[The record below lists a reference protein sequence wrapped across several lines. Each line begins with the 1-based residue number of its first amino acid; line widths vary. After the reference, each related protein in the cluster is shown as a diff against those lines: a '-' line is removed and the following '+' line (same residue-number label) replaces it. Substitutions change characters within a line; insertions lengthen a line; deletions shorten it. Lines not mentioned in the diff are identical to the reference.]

1 MTRPRRKTLEKINYK
16 NLQSTIEKRRAKA
29 GIELHG
35 PARRKKVTSRASAS
49 APRLKPVEI
58 QVSRMQRTYTK
69 SRAKISAAA
78 PTLKQRRSKLSSFY
92 EYTLNERGSRIY
104 SKTPHEF
111 TKSEI
116 NQLAKAVNDR
126 LYKLEKAGLDEYSQE
141 YQMIKKYAVDNY
153 LNMYNLDLD
162 TGKVR
167 VTQDLS
173 RFPDNKTKYEYIKVM
188 QNILNARTSTIAGTK
203 EAMGKA
209 YESFMQRPDIVKQ
222 GVGISQDTY
231 NDIWKAYRD
240 KVKPNKKERL
250 KSDVVMDFISAITDL
265 GYNDIPSADIY
276 KAFELFDEGS
286 DNPYHDFYEM
296 APEVF
301 SSI

>member
-1 MTRPRRKTLEKINYK
+1 MRRPRKTLEGIQYK
-16 NLQSTIEKRRAKA
+16 ALQTTIAKRKAKA
-29 GIELHG
+29 GISTTPG
-35 PARRKKVTSRASAS
+35 RRKKITGKTST
-49 APRLKPVEI
+49 APALKPVEVQI
-58 QVSRMQRTYTK
+58 SRMQRTYTK

-78 PTLKQRRSKLSSFY
+78 TPAKQRRSKLSPLY

-104 SKTPHEF
+104 SKKPHEF
-111 TKSEI
+111 TKAEI

-167 VTQDLS
+167 VTRDL
-173 RFPDNKTKYEYIKVM
+173 RNFPDNKSKYEYIRVM
-188 QNILNARTSTIAGTK
+188 QNIMNARTSTIAGTK
-203 EAMGKA
+203 EAMEKA

-222 GVGISQDTY
+222 GVGISQNMY

-265 GYNDIPSADIY
+265 KYNDIPSADIY

-286 DNPYHDFYEM
+286 DNPYRDFYEM
-296 APEVF
+296 APSVF

>member
-1 MTRPRRKTLEKINYK
+1 MRKPRKKTLAKIEYK
-16 NLQSTIEKRRAKA
+16 ALQPTITKRKAKA
-29 GIELHG
+29 GISTTPG
-35 PARRKKVTSRASAS
+35 RRKKISGKTSTE
-49 APRLKPVEI
+49 PTLKPVEVQI
-58 QVSRMQRTYTK
+58 SRMQRTYTK

-78 PTLKQRRSKLSSFY
+78 TPAKQRRSKLSPLY
-92 EYTLNERGSRIY
+92 EYVLNERGSRIY
-104 SKTPHEF
+104 SKKPHEF

-167 VTQDLS
+167 VTRDLKN
-173 RFPDNKTKYEYIKVM
+173 FPDNEAKYDYIRVM
-188 QNILNARTSTIAGTK
+188 QNIMNAKTSTIAGTK

-296 APEVF
+296 APDVF

>member
-1 MTRPRRKTLEKINYK
+1 MRKPRKKTLAKIEYK
-16 NLQSTIEKRRAKA
+16 ALQPTITKRKAKA
-29 GIELHG
+29 GITITPG
-35 PARRKKVTSRASAS
+35 RRKKISGKTST
-49 APRLKPVEI
+49 APTLKPVEV

-78 PTLKQRRSKLSSFY
+78 TPAKQRRSKLSPLY
-92 EYTLNERGSRIY
+92 EYALNERGSRIY
-104 SKTPHEF
+104 SKKPHEF
-111 TKSEI
+111 TKAEI
-116 NQLAKAVNDR
+116 NQLAKGVNDR

-167 VTQDLS
+167 VTRDLQN
-173 RFPDNKTKYEYIKVM
+173 FPDNEAKYDYIRVM
-188 QNILNARTSTIAGTK
+188 QNIMNAKTSTIAGTK

-296 APEVF
+296 APDVF

>member
-1 MTRPRRKTLEKINYK
+1 MKKARKKTLRRIQYK
-16 NLQSTIEKRRAKA
+16 TLQSTIAKRKAKA
-29 GIELHG
+29 GITITPG
-35 PARRKKVTSRASAS
+35 RRKKISGKTSTEST
-49 APRLKPVEI
+49 LKPVEI
-58 QVSRMQRTYTK
+58 QISRMQRTYTK
-69 SRAKISAAA
+69 SQAKISAAA
-78 PTLKQRRSKLSSFY
+78 PALKQRRSKLTSFY

-126 LYKLEKAGLDEYSQE
+126 LYKLERAGLDEYSQE
-141 YQMIKKYAVDNY
+141 YQMVKKYAVDNY

-162 TGKVR
+162 TGRVR
-167 VTQDLS
+167 VTRDLS
-173 RFPDNKTKYEYIKVM
+173 RFSDNKSKYGYIRVM
-188 QNILNARTSTIAGTK
+188 QNILNARTSTISGTK
-203 EAMGKA
+203 EAMDKA

-286 DNPYHDFYEM
+286 DNPYHDFYET
-296 APEVF
+296 ASEVF

>member
-1 MTRPRRKTLEKINYK
+1 MRKPRKKTLARIEYK
-16 NLQSTIEKRRAKA
+16 ALQPTITKRKAKV
-29 GIELHG
+29 GITITPG
-35 PARRKKVTSRASAS
+35 RRKKLSGKTSTESA
-49 APRLKPVEI
+49 LKPVEVQI
-58 QVSRMQRTYTK
+58 SRMQRTYTK

-78 PTLKQRRSKLSSFY
+78 TPAKQRRSKLSPLY

-104 SKTPHEF
+104 SKKPHEF

-167 VTQDLS
+167 VTRDLTK
-173 RFPDNKTKYEYIKVM
+173 FPDNEAKYDYIRVM
-188 QNILNARTSTIAGTK
+188 QNIMNAKTSTIAGTK

-296 APEVF
+296 APDVF